1 MGMRGVV
8 ALANS
13 ILLLIFQWINWL
25 GARVGVM
32 EMWASGR
39 PNPDEMLRD
48 ATARKAIDSDIKDCK
63 PYIDVLREQIRDS
76 MAESERE
83 IVVVIEQLDMLNS
96 KAIEQ
101 KQHIA
106 ASVKSAGALTV
117 NTESRIANNKETV
130 AAIGTQLS
138 MQIEEF
144 KDNYV
149 RIEGMAR
156 DVRALTPLI
165 KVITSI
171 AQQTSLLA
179 LNAEIEAARAGSAGR
194 AFAIVAFEVRKLAVL
209 STKAAAD
216 ISEKI
221 NATCMR
227 VDEEM
232 GKAQESLKRQ
242 ASSSTLTQLL
252 MDLSEMQVEFCRN
265 GKLLLKVIT
274 EVDANYT
281 ETVSRMAEALGH
293 IQFQDVMRQ
302 RMGHVQEALIEMRDH
317 LLLLAEGPE
326 MVGWDGLETTFKG
339 LLESRL
345 ASYNMASQTA
355 THLAVAGGIS
365 DGDHNGPAIEL
376 F

>member
-1 MGMRGVV
+1 
-8 ALANS
+8 
-13 ILLLIFQWINWL
+13 
-25 GARVGVM
+25 
-32 EMWASGR
+32 
-39 PNPDEMLRD
+39 
-48 ATARKAIDSDIKDCK
+48 
-63 PYIDVLREQIRDS
+63 
-76 MAESERE
+76 
-83 IVVVIEQLDMLNS
+83 
-96 KAIEQ
+96 
-101 KQHIA
+101 
-106 ASVKSAGALTV
+106 
-117 NTESRIANNKETV
+117 
-130 AAIGTQLS
+130 
-138 MQIEEF
+138 
-144 KDNYV
+144 
-149 RIEGMAR
+149 MAR

-216 ISEKI
+216 ISGKI

-252 MDLSEMQVEFCRN
+252 IDLSEMQAEFSRN
-265 GKLLLKVIT
+265 GKLLLEVIT

-293 IQFQDVMRQ
+293 IQFQDVMGQ
-302 RMGHVQEALIEMRDH
+302 RMTHVQEALIDMRDH
-317 LLLLAEGPE
+317 LLSLAGGQQA
-326 MVGWDGLETTFKG
+326 MGRDGLETTFKG
-339 LLESRL
+339 MLESHL
-345 ASYNMASQTA
+345 KSYRMASQTS
-355 THLAVAGGIS
+355 THLAVAGGIA
-365 DGDHNGPAIEL
+365 DGDNNRPAIEL